1 MRNDIGTIISNE
13 RIAAG
18 TYEMV
23 LQMPQNQEV
32 RQAFGQVRPGQ
43 FINLKLEGHYLR
55 RPISICDW
63 DEETQVLSIIYK
75 VVGTGTETMS
85 RMSHGEALDLLWP
98 LGNGYD
104 LSETGTGFHPLLIG
118 GGAGVPPMFGLCRR
132 LIREGAVSPTV
143 ILGFRGAEDAFYR
156 DRFEELGARLILM
169 TEDGSMGS
177 KGFVTDAMKALEKEE
192 GREYC
197 DGFFACGP
205 EAMLRAVD
213 QAAPEGIPGYMSFEE
228 RMGCGFGA
236 CMGCSCKTRYGN
248 KRICKDGPVLERREI
263 IW

>member
-1 MRNDIGTIISNE
+1 MRNDIATIITNE

-23 LQMPQNQEV
+23 LQMPQNEEV
-32 RQAFGQVRPGQ
+32 CQAFGQIRPGQ
-43 FINLKLEGHYLR
+43 FINLKLEDHYLR

-63 DEETQVLSIIYK
+63 DQERQALTIIYK
-75 VVGTGTETMS
+75 VVGIGTETMS

-104 LSETGTGFHPLLIG
+104 LTAAADCRRPLLIG

-132 LIREGAVSPTV
+132 LIEASTEKPTV
-143 ILGFRGAEDAFYR
+143 ILGFRSEEEGFYR
-156 DRFEELGARLILM
+156 EHFEKMGAQTIIM
-169 TEDGSMGS
+169 TEDGSTGE
-177 KGFVTDAMKALEKEE
+177 KGFVTDAMKALEAEE
-192 GREYC
+192 GKEYC
-197 DGFFACGP
+197 DSFFACGP

-213 QAAPEGIPGYMSFEE
+213 EAAPEGIPGFMSFEE

-236 CMGCSCKTRYGN
+236 CMGCSCKTKYGN

-263 IW
+263 LW